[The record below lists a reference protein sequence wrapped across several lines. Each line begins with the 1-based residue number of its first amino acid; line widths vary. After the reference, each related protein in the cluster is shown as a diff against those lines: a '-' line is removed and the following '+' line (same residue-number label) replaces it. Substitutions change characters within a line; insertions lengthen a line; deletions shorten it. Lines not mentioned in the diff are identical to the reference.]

1 MKQVRYILSVVVSTI
16 IIGLIFF
23 YLFKYFNRYTSLRA
37 QKQLTQQLDQDIQ
50 ALQALGFAPN
60 SDLLMVLRKH
70 KAQMFQSADKGQE
83 FCIDRVRELQ
93 KRLLMSYVAE
103 AKSLKRQGVDLKSS
117 DMRFAYDTIIRLTI
131 GVSELERQAKL
142 SQSDPEE
149 FQKRMDRMKE
159 ITRQSIVHY
168 KRKLA
173 DLVRKH
179 KDQDTIALH
188 ARELL
193 STRMKQYYQLS

>member
-1 MKQVRYILSVVVSTI
+1 MKQVRYILSVVVSSI

-23 YLFKYFNRYTSLRA
+23 YLFNYFKRYTSLRA

-50 ALQALGFAPN
+50 ALRALGFAPK
-60 SDLLMVLRKH
+60 SELLMALRRH
-70 KAQMFQSADKGQE
+70 KAQILNGDTAHRE
-83 FCIDRVRELQ
+83 FGIDHVRELQ
-93 KRLLMSYVAE
+93 KRLLISYVTE

-131 GVSELERQAKL
+131 GVAELERQAKL
-142 SQSDPEE
+142 SQSNPEE

-159 ITRQSIVHY
+159 ITRQSIAHY
-168 KRKLA
+168 KKKLNG
-173 DLVRKH
+173 LVRKQR
-179 KDQDTIALH
+179 DQDTVALH